1 MQTESAEKAN
11 MPTADVLKSAHRIA
25 LATVVAAVTSACSSL
40 SGPTTGNS
48 LVEPETVAASEK
60 QTEYRPIPAPTMYS
74 LLIAEMAGQRQR
86 YDVALYH
93 YLDQARKT
101 RDPNVAERALRIA
114 QYVGAGA
121 FAKEASDIWI
131 SVEPDDPS
139 AIQAAAQ
146 VALGQSEFDKSLEL
160 YSRFYDLTGIP
171 QFDFYAAAIL
181 SKDEPV
187 RRDTLARLVDL
198 NERYPNEGNLLYGQA
213 LLLQSFGDNETAVA
227 RINTALRYSPDLLP
241 AAIQKARILARM
253 GKTDEAIDWL
263 DDVLDDHP
271 DNKQV
276 AVLRA
281 RMMLQNED
289 TRGARDAFVDINERF
304 PNDGQVILSLAL
316 LEEELGN
323 YDDAKALLLS
333 LLNDS
338 EKENEAYFYL
348 GRIAVAEEDPD
359 LAVQYYRQITDSREF
374 MPGQLAAALILNE
387 EQGADAAIAYLRER
401 SSVLPQYSGQLRRIE
416 ADILIK
422 AGRVEEAFDTVSIA
436 LEQSPEDIDL
446 IYTRAMLAERLGN
459 LALLESDLRF
469 LLSLQPDH
477 AEALNA
483 LGYSLANKTERYAEA
498 EPLIEKALSL
508 QPDNPA
514 IIDSLG
520 WLYFREGKINDAG
533 PLLQDAWQRMKD
545 HEIAAHL
552 GEWYWTTGDEEAAL
566 DVWRQ
571 GLDMDPDSDILDE
584 TLNRLGVD
592 RERL

>member
-25 LATVVAAVTSACSSL
+25 LATIVAAVTSACSSL

-48 LVEPETVAASEK
+48 LAAAETAPEPEK
-60 QTEYRPIPAPTMYS
+60 KTEYRAIPAPTMYS

-86 YDVALYH
+86 FDVALYH

-131 SVEPDDPS
+131 SVEPNDPS

-146 VALGQSEFDKSLEL
+146 VALGQGEYDRSLEL
-160 YSRFYDLTGIP
+160 YARFFDLTGIP
-171 QFDFYAAAIL
+171 QFDFYAAATL
-181 SKDEPV
+181 SKDESV
-187 RRDTLARLVDL
+187 RKDTLSRLEAL
-198 NERYPNEGNLLYGQA
+198 NMRYPKEGNLLYGQA
-213 LLLQSFGDNETAVA
+213 LMLQSFNDLENAVT
-227 RINTALRYSPDLLP
+227 RIDQALRLSPDLLP

-253 GKTDEAIDWL
+253 NKVDEAIDWL

-289 TRGARDAFVDINERF
+289 PEGARDAFIDINERF
-304 PNDGQVILSLAL
+304 PNDGQIVLSLAL

-323 YDDAKALLLS
+323 YEEAKDLLLT
-333 LLNDS
+333 LLS
-338 EKENEAYFYL
+338 TGEQENEAYFYL
-348 GRIAVAEEDPD
+348 GRIATAEENPD
-359 LAVQYYRQITDSREF
+359 LAVQYYRQIGESREF
-374 MPGQLAAALILNE
+374 MAGQLAAALILNE
-387 EQGADAAIAYLRER
+387 EQGSDAAVAYLQER
-401 SSVLPQYSGQLRRIE
+401 ASVLPQYSGQLRRIE

-422 AGRVEEAFDTVSIA
+422 ADRIEEAFSTVSSA
-436 LEQSPEDIDL
+436 LENSPEDIDL

-459 LALLESDLRF
+459 LELLESDLRF
-469 LLSLQPDH
+469 LISLKPDH

-483 LGYSLANKTERYAEA
+483 LGYSLANKTDRYAEA

-520 WLYFREGKINDAG
+520 WLYFREGKVNDAG

-552 GEWYWTTGDEEAAL
+552 GEWYWTTGNQEAAL
-566 DVWRQ
+566 DVWRA
-571 GLDMDPDSDILDE
+571 GLETNPDSEIIEE
-584 TLNRLGVD
+584 TLKRLGVD
-592 RERL
+592 QNQL